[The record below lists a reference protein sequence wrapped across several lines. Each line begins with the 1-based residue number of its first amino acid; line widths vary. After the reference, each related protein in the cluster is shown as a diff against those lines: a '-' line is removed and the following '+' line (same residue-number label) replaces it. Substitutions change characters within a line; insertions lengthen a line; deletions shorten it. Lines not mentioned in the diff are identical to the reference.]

1 MSKDLLG
8 EAVGNHLCFAGLHGE
23 QLNLLAEI
31 ILNDRKVLIQ
41 PWFFFFGNGSI
52 RSVPNI
58 WSGSTTNVDFKY
70 PWRSM
75 YSCISDRFGT
85 T

>member
-41 PWFFFFGNGSI
+41 PWFFFL
-52 RSVPNI
+52 
-58 WSGSTTNVDFKY
+58 
-70 PWRSM
+70 
-75 YSCISDRFGT
+75 GT
-85 T
+85 GP